1 MSRGLCSTTE
11 TAEVFVS
18 EVGRQQDDGLLG
30 RISGNLFKSLEST
43 DVDTTRGL
51 SEETGS
57 FSDGSS
63 GGFFAFGGDDG
74 GAAFAF
80 GFGLL
85 GHGAFHIGGEFD
97 VLELDG
103 LDIDAPF
110 VSLSVDDGADLG
122 GDFVALA
129 KDFVE
134 IKIAGDIAQGG
145 LSEGGSGVF
154 ITGSLED
161 GFGGVDDARI
171 NHGVNINGN
180 VIASDDFLLRDVHW
194 GGADV
199 DLDHFIDIRDNDAK
213 TRVQNAGEF
222 TKAQHDAAFVL
233 IDDTNAG
240 DNKPD

>member
-1 MSRGLCSTTE
+1 MTE
-11 TAEVFVS
+11 TTEVFVS
-18 EVGRQQDDGLLG
+18 EVGRQKDDGLLG
-30 RISGNLFKSLEST
+30 RISGNLFKSLESAN
-43 DVDTTRGL
+43 VDTTRGL

-57 FSDGSS
+57 FGDGGSS
-63 GGFFAFGGDDG
+63 GFFAFGGDDG

-85 GHGAFHIGGEFD
+85 GHGAFHISGKFD

-134 IKIAGDIAQGG
+134 IKIAGDVAQGS
-145 LSEGGSGVF
+145 LSKSGSGVF

-180 VIASDDFLLRDVHW
+180 VIAGDDFLLRDVHW
-194 GGADV
+194 SGADV
-199 DLDHFIDIRDNDAK
+199 NFDHLVDIGDNDAK
-213 TRVQNAGEF
+213 TRVQNPGEF

>member
-1 MSRGLCSTTE
+1 MSRGLCLTTE

-18 EVGRQQDDGLLG
+18 EVGRQKDDGLLG

-63 GGFFAFGGDDG
+63 SGFFAFGGDDG

-85 GHGAFHIGGEFD
+85 SHGAFHIGGEFN
-97 VLELDG
+97 VLEFNRLN
-103 LDIDAPF
+103 INAPF

-134 IKIAGDIAQGG
+134 IKIAGDVAQGS
-145 LSEGGSGVF
+145 LSKSGSGVF
-154 ITGSLED
+154 IAGSFED
-161 GFGGVDDARI
+161 GFGGVDDAGI
-171 NHGVNINGN
+171 DHGVNIDGN

-199 DLDHFIDIRDNDAK
+199 NFNHLVDIGDDDAK
-213 TRVQNAGEF
+213 TRVQNPGEF
-222 TKAQHDAAFVL
+222 AEA
-233 IDDTNAG
+233 
-240 DNKPD
+240 